1 MVLGF
6 FSALPC
12 PLNLESLYARGA
24 AASVLKRK
32 EKCVCLETSSRI
44 LLLVEGNEFRY
55 NMSSSVFSDVS
66 AAAAPVSFGLA

>member
-1 MVLGF
+1 MVLGY

-12 PLNLESLYARGA
+12 PLDLESLDARGA
-24 AASVLKRK
+24 AVLKRK

-55 NMSSSVFSDVS
+55 NISSSVFSDVS